1 METHDN
7 DQVPRRDDATTG
19 EEPRK
24 ETRTTEVVREPI
36 RSTRIS
42 RAWMA
47 ILPALIVLVVIL
59 VFILQNSR
67 DVTVS
72 FFSASG
78 TLPLSVALLGA
89 ASLGALLVLALGS
102 ARMLQLRRQFRRN
115 PPGSTVRTS
124 GSSGESRRS
133 N

>member
-1 METHDN
+1 MDAHDD
-7 DQVPRRDDATTG
+7 DQVPRPDDATT
-19 EEPRK
+19 EEESRE
-24 ETRTTEVVREPI
+24 ETVTTEVVREPI

-47 ILPALIVLVVIL
+47 ILPALVVLAVIL

-72 FFSASG
+72 FFTASG

-89 ASLGALLVLALGS
+89 AALGALLVLALGS
-102 ARMLQLRRQFRRN
+102 ARMLQLRRQFRRSS
-115 PPGSTVRTS
+115 PGSKHRPS
-124 GSSGESRRS
+124 GSIDDARRT